1 MSAINNDPLRVTG
14 LASGM
19 NTEEIVDKLVA
30 AQSAR
35 LNKMIANKTT
45 ATWKSDA
52 YRDVNRKLDE
62 FRKAMEGLRLQST
75 FNKQKVTA
83 SDSRIEVSTAGT
95 SSRKDFVITEAAP
108 STTAKPAMVS
118 YDINWT
124 KVDADTTITLNEV
137 PITLKKDMTLDE
149 VVSEINKRT
158 EIAEPEISTK
168 VKAANVGGSLVLT
181 STDTG
186 EAANVNLSVGTNNL
200 GLSNKS
206 GIGKK
211 AETGYIIIDGNRIN
225 VSSNKFTYD
234 GIAFNI
240 KEPITADKSVSVQI
254 TSDTSGIF
262 DNIKT
267 FVDKYNELIADL
279 NGRLTQKKY
288 RDFPPLTDEQKK
300 DMKENDI
307 KLWEEKARSGLL
319 QNDSTIK
326 SVLNEMRNSLSTM
339 VKSSG
344 VSTNFDSLK
353 EIGLD
358 FSKEYIDKGKIIL
371 DETKFKGVL
380 ETNLEDVKKMFTAIG
395 SEASGVNSTTKD
407 RTVHDQSGF
416 GWRIYER
423 LNVAISQLGELAG
436 SPNSKVDTQSFM
448 AKQLKSIE
456 ANITRE
462 QRRVTDYEARLW
474 KKFTAMESALSKM
487 NSQSSWLSQ
496 QIGM

>member
-83 SDSRIEVSTAGT
+83 SDTRVEVSTVGT

-149 VVSEINKRT
+149 VVAEINKRT

-186 EAANVNLSVGTNNL
+186 EAANVNLSVGT
-200 GLSNKS
+200 
-206 GIGKK
+206 
-211 AETGYIIIDGNRIN
+211 
-225 VSSNKFTYD
+225 
-234 GIAFNI
+234 
-240 KEPITADKSVSVQI
+240 
-254 TSDTSGIF
+254 
-262 DNIKT
+262 
-267 FVDKYNELIADL
+267 
-279 NGRLTQKKY
+279 
-288 RDFPPLTDEQKK
+288 
-300 DMKENDI
+300 
-307 KLWEEKARSGLL
+307 
-319 QNDSTIK
+319 
-326 SVLNEMRNSLSTM
+326 
-339 VKSSG
+339 
-344 VSTNFDSLK
+344 
-353 EIGLD
+353 
-358 FSKEYIDKGKIIL
+358 
-371 DETKFKGVL
+371 
-380 ETNLEDVKKMFTAIG
+380 
-395 SEASGVNSTTKD
+395 
-407 RTVHDQSGF
+407 
-416 GWRIYER
+416 
-423 LNVAISQLGELAG
+423 
-436 SPNSKVDTQSFM
+436 
-448 AKQLKSIE
+448 
-456 ANITRE
+456 
-462 QRRVTDYEARLW
+462 
-474 KKFTAMESALSKM
+474 
-487 NSQSSWLSQ
+487 
-496 QIGM
+496 